1 MLPTGTY
8 TKEASCI
15 LSNLRNRV
23 MRLFCQIPSIDIAL
37 INLLKSCMEYRCIY
51 STLIKLLGSFPAL
64 VEAILCMPQ
73 SALPGPVHARPVS
86 CKAQPLTGF
95 VLVFPRGNAD
105 FAGSRLRIKEIGS
118 QAPASE
124 TEAGEGL
131 NVRRCGV

>member
-1 MLPTGTY
+1 MAVLAFPDGENVRS
-8 TKEASCI
+8 KHASD
-15 LSNLRNRV
+15 LR
-23 MRLFCQIPSIDIAL
+23 FS
-37 INLLKSCMEYRCIY
+37 
-51 STLIKLLGSFPAL
+51 AL
-64 VEAILCMPQ
+64 VEVEAIFCMPT
-73 SALPGPVHARPVS
+73 SALPSPCVHARPVT
-86 CKAQPLTGF
+86 CKAQLLTGF

>member
-1 MLPTGTY
+1 MLAFPDGENVRS
-8 TKEASCI
+8 KHASD
-15 LSNLRNRV
+15 LR
-23 MRLFCQIPSIDIAL
+23 FS
-37 INLLKSCMEYRCIY
+37 
-51 STLIKLLGSFPAL
+51 AL
-64 VEAILCMPQ
+64 VEAMILGAIHVPVPQ
-73 SALPGPVHARPVS
+73 SALPGPCVHARPVS

>member
-1 MLPTGTY
+1 MHL
-8 TKEASCI
+8 A
-15 LSNLRNRV
+15 LSVNTERDRKIRIVRSKHAPDLR
-23 MRLFCQIPSIDIAL
+23 FS
-37 INLLKSCMEYRCIY
+37 
-51 STLIKLLGSFPAL
+51 AL
-64 VEAILCMPQ
+64 VEAILCMRAQQPCVPQ
-73 SALPGPVHARPVS
+73 SALPGPCVHARPVS

>member
-1 MLPTGTY
+1 MYCSIQACAGSEVFGSRRSDLMHVAVAIAWVTACPTSQLQG
-8 TKEASCI
+8 K
-15 LSNLRNRV
+15 
-23 MRLFCQIPSIDIAL
+23 
-37 INLLKSCMEYRCIY
+37 
-51 STLIKLLGSFPAL
+51 
-64 VEAILCMPQ
+64 
-73 SALPGPVHARPVS
+73 
-86 CKAQPLTGF
+86 PLTSF

>member
-1 MLPTGTY
+1 MAVLAFPDGENVRS
-8 TKEASCI
+8 KHASD
-15 LSNLRNRV
+15 LR
-23 MRLFCQIPSIDIAL
+23 FS
-37 INLLKSCMEYRCIY
+37 
-51 STLIKLLGSFPAL
+51 AL
-64 VEAILCMPQ
+64 VEALLCMPQ
-73 SALPGPVHARPVS
+73 SALPGPCVHARPVS

-131 NVRRCGV
+131 NVRRSGG

>member
-1 MLPTGTY
+1 M
-8 TKEASCI
+8 ASLESHI
-15 LSNLRNRV
+15 YYFVDNVRSKHASDLR
-23 MRLFCQIPSIDIAL
+23 FS
-37 INLLKSCMEYRCIY
+37 
-51 STLIKLLGSFPAL
+51 AL
-64 VEAILCMPQ
+64 VEAIRCMPQ
-73 SALPGPVHARPVS
+73 SPLRGLSSACRLVS